1 MRQTRVDRPRRL
13 GYGRPAFLR
22 ARPAD
27 EGNPDIFL
35 RNYWYVAAWSEEIGR
50 EPLQRWLLNEP
61 VVMWRRGD
69 GTPCALADRCPHR
82 GAPLSNGRVVGD
94 DIVCGYHG
102 LGFCGDGRCTQVPG
116 VETLPPGLSTRAY
129 PVAERW
135 GWIFLWM
142 GDPALADEATIPDYH
157 WNDDPGWAGRGET
170 LPVAVNYTLVRDNL
184 LDLSHAHF
192 VHQNTL
198 ATDAVVDAP
207 VKTEFDGESLRVI
220 RDMRGIAPSPF
231 FKRLCGFNGT
241 VNHRQEVAF
250 TPAANI
256 VISVRVSSTDNPDH
270 AVENRVLNAITPE
283 TDRTTHYFWSLQ
295 RDTALDDE
303 TLTDAMF
310 TANRDTFFEDVAVI
324 EAQQKMLD
332 RAPGPAQ
339 PVRWHVDKGVDRAQ
353 SWVAKLLREEAA
365 QAGRAAAE

>member
-1 MRQTRVDRPRRL
+1 MIGSGGWDTVAAAMPTN
-13 GYGRPAFLR
+13 GFAH
-22 ARPAD
+22 
-27 EGNPDIFL
+27 EGGTAIFL
-35 RNYWYVAAWSEEIGR
+35 RNYWYVAAWSGEVGR
-50 EPLQRWLLNEP
+50 APLQRWLLDEP
-61 VVMWRRGD
+61 VVMWRRAD

-102 LGFCGDGRCTQVPG
+102 LGFCGDGNCTQVPG
-116 VETLPPGLSTRAY
+116 VETLPAGLSTRAY
-129 PVAERW
+129 PAAERW

-142 GDPALADEATIPDYH
+142 GDPALADEAEIPDYH

-220 RDMRGIAPSPF
+220 RDMRGIEPSPF
-231 FKRLCGFNGT
+231 FKRLCGFNGA
-241 VNHRQEVAF
+241 VDHRQEVKF

-256 VISVRVSSTDNPDH
+256 VISVKVRSTENPDH
-270 AVENRVLNAITPE
+270 AVENRVLNAMTPE
-283 TDRTTHYFWSLQ
+283 TDRSTHYFWSLQ
-295 RDTALDDE
+295 RDTQLDDE
-303 TLTDAMF
+303 ALTDAMF

-332 RAPGPAQ
+332 TAPEPAAR
-339 PVRWHVDKGVDRAQ
+339 VRWHIDKGVDRAQ
-353 SWVAKLLREEAA
+353 RWVEQLLREEAA
-365 QAGRAAAE
+365 QAGRAAGRAAAAG